1 MQYLLLYCEQLLQ
14 SKNCRPI
21 LRLMIRERVLDP
33 KDIISLSAEDLKRR
47 ETEFYTNMQ
56 STEWLRDSLLQ
67 D

>member
-1 MQYLLLYCEQLLQ
+1 
-14 SKNCRPI
+14 
-21 LRLMIRERVLDP
+21 MIRERVLDP